1 MTSEQKGSS
10 ETLNKIHR
18 LISEKL
24 ADRLEKGGDELSTAD
39 IRAAIEWMAKNNWTG
54 VTSGNTG
61 LNTLNGA
68 LAAIDPEKIRMI
80 TNGSASR

>member
-1 MTSEQKGSS
+1 MTTEQRGSS

-18 LISEKL
+18 LISEQL
-24 ADRLEKGGDELSTAD
+24 ANRLESDELSTAD

-54 VTSGNTG
+54 VTSSNTG
-61 LNTLNGA
+61 LAKLSGT

-80 TNGSASR
+80 TNGATSR

>member
-24 ADRLEKGGDELSTAD
+24 ADRLESDDLSTAD

-54 VTSGNTG
+54 VASSNTG
-61 LNTLNGA
+61 LNKLNGA

-80 TNGSASR
+80 TNGAASR